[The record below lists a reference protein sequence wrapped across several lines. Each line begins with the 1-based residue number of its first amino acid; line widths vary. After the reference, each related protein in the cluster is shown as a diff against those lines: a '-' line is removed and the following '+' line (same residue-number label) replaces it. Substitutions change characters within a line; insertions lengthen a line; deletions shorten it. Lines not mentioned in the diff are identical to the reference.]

1 METLNATQLDTVSL
15 SAAVFND
22 LITGA
27 AIAAHSKAD
36 MPTLNAVQLSA
47 SDGVLTA
54 VATDRYRLIYGEV
67 STETGEEQLAPSLVS
82 LPDIKRLSA
91 AIKAIKAPKY
101 AAGPLIT
108 LTRAGDILSVSL
120 NGDTLS
126 LNLNAGTFPPYRHLF
141 DGLTPAAVETL
152 QLNAA
157 YLASF
162 DKVPAAKSGKA
173 GQGLGHGFTFH
184 GTNKPVTVTIPHDSI
199 TWHGLLMP
207 MRLSK

>member
-36 MPTLNAVQLSA
+36 LPTLNAVLLSA

-54 VATDRYRLIYGEV
+54 VATDRFRLIYGEV
-67 STETGEEQLAPSLVS
+67 STETGEGQLAPSLVS

-120 NGDTLS
+120 NGDTLT

-141 DGLTPAAVETL
+141 DGLTLTAVETL
-152 QLNAA
+152 QVSPSF
-157 YLASF
+157 LASF
-162 DKVPAAKSGKA
+162 DKVPAAKGA
-173 GQGLGHGFTFH
+173 GHGFTFH
-184 GTNKPVTVTIPHDSI
+184 GPNKPVTVTIPHDSI

>member
-15 SAAVFND
+15 SAAVFSD

-27 AIAAHSKAD
+27 AIAAHSKSD
-36 MPTLNAVQLSA
+36 LPTLNAVQLSA

-54 VATDRYRLIYGEV
+54 AATDRYRLIYGET
-67 STETGEEQLAPSLVS
+67 STETGEGTLAASLVS
-82 LPDIKRLSA
+82 LPDIKRLAA

-141 DGLTPAAVETL
+141 DGLVITAVETL
-152 QLNAA
+152 HLSPSL
-157 YLASF
+157 LASF
-162 DKVPAAKSGKA
+162 DKVPAAKGA
-173 GQGLGHGFTFH
+173 GQGFTFH
-184 GTNKPVTVTIPHDSI
+184 GPSKPVTVTIPHDSI
-199 TWHGLLMP
+199 TWRALLMP
-207 MRLSK
+207 MRAAK

>member
-36 MPTLNAVQLSA
+36 LPTLNAVLLSA

-54 VATDRYRLIYGEV
+54 VATDRFRLIYGEV
-67 STETGEEQLAPSLVS
+67 STETGEGQLAPSLVS

-120 NGDTLS
+120 NGDTLT

-141 DGLTPAAVETL
+141 DGLTLTAVETL

-162 DKVPAAKSGKA
+162 DKVPAAKSGKV